1 VDAEPLGHAQGTRFG
16 FRRGIY
22 CNYLY
27 TYISNILSYRVP
39 NFRAGEIRP
48 QIMIPMLS
56 VAKHTVVEMV
66 FKSNH
71 VSAESQIST
80 DKIY

>member
-27 TYISNILSYRVP
+27 TYISNILSYRLP
-39 NFRAGEIRP
+39 NFRAEELRP
-48 QIMIPMLS
+48 QIMIPKLT

-66 FKSNH
+66 FNSNH
-71 VSAESQIST
+71 VIA
-80 DKIY
+80 